1 VFVKPAPGLLVR
13 DDVSKVRLPAEGR
26 EVPETSYW
34 VRRLRCGD
42 VVLASPP
49 PAPPARPAPIA
60 VSPDPVLQSGQIP
73 DSDSAPSE
81 E

>member
-1 VFVKPAPGLLVR
+1 VYVKPAPGLLVR

-49 PAPPARPAPIA
+49 APPAPIA